1 MSSLCTACDRG
12 VAAVWIVH
20 SPCPLA
26 ELLLVKNEVARVHNL
41 LERVARQRTAALM
54 GIVNVTPNSFYD
66 GGRYET
72 PEAGR
77 QRVVQLLADGADIL
91 DIGGE
96 SSKPGAPAVPAE
108 QQLQRIGSA
117 LAEALSHD
125 AIVSIDTASAS
136 VAHETLERGAHIIN
150 DVTCLRDP
158 ELASAVARHDAYL
171 ILSHA
176 RCHQSQMA
184 GFSEWPDDAYEDV
197 VLEVRG
203 DLRAAREVAVG
214 RGVRPE
220 RVWFD
225 PGLGFSKNARQ
236 SIELL
241 SRISTL
247 TGDATPLVV
256 GTSRKSFINALHP
269 SAPEDRLG
277 GTIAAS
283 LWASRAGAHVLRVHD
298 VAVVR
303 QALLVDTALYEARVE
318 AEDPALGL
326 TGTPLQEAPSQEG
339 PSRGQAV
346 SPASPALAR
355 APGETT

>member
-1 MSSLCTACDRG
+1 MSS
-12 VAAVWIVH
+12 AVWIVH

-26 ELLLVKNEVARVHNL
+26 EVLLVKNDVARVHNL
-41 LERVARQRTAALM
+41 LSRVARQRTAALM

-66 GGRYET
+66 GGQYET

-96 SSKPGAPAVPAE
+96 SSKPGAPAVPAA
-108 QQLQRIGSA
+108 QQLERIGGA
-117 LAEALSHD
+117 LTEALSHD
-125 AIVSIDTASAS
+125 AIVSIDTASAA
-136 VAHETLERGAHIIN
+136 VANDTLARGAQIIN

-158 ELASAVARHDAYL
+158 ELADAVARHDAYL

-184 GFSEWPDDAYEDV
+184 GFSEWPDDAYDDV
-197 VLEVRG
+197 VLEVRN
-203 DLRAAREVAVG
+203 DLRAARELAVE

-247 TGDATPLVV
+247 TGDGTPLVV

-283 LWASRAGAHVLRVHD
+283 LWASREGAQVLRVHD

-303 QALLVDTALYEARVE
+303 QALLVDTALFEARME
-318 AEDPALGL
+318 ANDPALGL
-326 TGTPLQEAPSQEG
+326 SGASLPVP
-339 PSRGQAV
+339 
-346 SPASPALAR
+346 PARAG
-355 APGETT
+355 APGEPT